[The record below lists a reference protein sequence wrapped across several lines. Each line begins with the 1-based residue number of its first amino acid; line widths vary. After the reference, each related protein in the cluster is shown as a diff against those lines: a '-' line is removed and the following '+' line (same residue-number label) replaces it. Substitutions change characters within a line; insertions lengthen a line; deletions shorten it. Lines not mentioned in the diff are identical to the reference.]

1 MQSPQ
6 GAAATDSM
14 TEVFLSY
21 AREDA
26 GIAKQVAE
34 RLREEGWSVFWD
46 REIPVGQTWED
57 VIEVQLSHVA
67 CVVVLWSS
75 ASVRSDWVRAEAA
88 AAADRG
94 VLVPALIDA
103 ASPPARFRIIQTADL
118 VGWHGRREHVGLT
131 NLIAAVRAS
140 LGLTKVPITAQSAGT
155 PDQIRLAPERP
166 IAIAEV
172 ETGENRGRSLVLTEG
187 MTSVTIGR
195 SRDCDFVVDGD
206 YISRSHCRLEIQ
218 PIRSSS
224 DERGQ
229 YGFVLIDF
237 HSAAGTIVNNRRVN
251 EVWLRDGDRF
261 QIGSVRFRF
270 RILDKG
276 DA

>member
-1 MQSPQ
+1 
-6 GAAATDSM
+6 
-14 TEVFLSY
+14 
-21 AREDA
+21 
-26 GIAKQVAE
+26 
-34 RLREEGWSVFWD
+34 
-46 REIPVGQTWED
+46 
-57 VIEVQLSHVA
+57 
-67 CVVVLWSS
+67 
-75 ASVRSDWVRAEAA
+75 
-88 AAADRG
+88 
-94 VLVPALIDA
+94 
-103 ASPPARFRIIQTADL
+103 
-118 VGWHGRREHVGLT
+118 
-131 NLIAAVRAS
+131 
-140 LGLTKVPITAQSAGT
+140 
-155 PDQIRLAPERP
+155 
-166 IAIAEV
+166 
-172 ETGENRGRSLVLTEG
+172 LVLTEG